1 MKTWLVLTL
10 ARSQASLQTQR
21 EEWWAAGH
29 TQMNVWDHSWLTPRL
44 VCGFRFMR
52 VPPGISLDKGIFL
65 PITVGSEES
74 ANQSGQVP
82 VAEKLMLWTFDGTG
96 FQDRAVQYF
105 AGGVPPMEDVWL
117 LALVAA
123 VPATFTSNVMSGSDM
138 MELQCAA
145 MVLLSS
151 YIYAEYMAML
161 VPPAVLLKYFQHT
174 WEVHTRAGAV
184 ESASEMLVH
193 FASFEPLERA
203 MQRFQG
209 VLEARRAAFACAF
222 ADDDCPPAAAPFGGT
237 PVTRPLVDVVVTRC
251 AEDLSWLAAWLAR
264 ILRDEWTPEVAGM
277 RVRLVIYEKCPSG
290 ASKNQE
296 LDGQQLLDWMLR
308 LGVIHPGS
316 TAIELT
322 EPEGFEN
329 VAYVHYCMTA
339 KWRDSDFVI
348 FLHGS
353 PFDHT
358 NERMLDDVL
367 RSMAQGTYGVPFV
380 HLNIKRLPRVAVEP
394 CLQALIRPAL
404 AAWQAERSQGILEL
418 PFDMSTYC
426 CTQFVVARHR
436 LDGVPDAF
444 WRAVWRSLHQR
455 LSVNGTA
462 VEGLHTACRLPA
474 QRVYEQRTQRNG
486 HTPVADYGLWGEV
499 LERAWHWIFGE
510 DPVLPSRE
518 ADTRL
523 PLFLRIPRVRTDA
536 EGGPRGTILD
546 RVSIPDWGFD
556 PGFWGLPPIIA
567 NVTGQATTPSAS
579 PIPTSHF
586 ARTARPNW
594 RLPEWAELWLQEDA
608 KRRQRVAARTA
619 SHVPVGFCSAFAFQ
633 AAC

>member
-1 MKTWLVLTL
+1 MFVLLFGTWIGALHVDSTPASWTLRIVFDLNLSTVASLLAKSHKNLKEQLTSCWRMKTWLVLTL

-174 WEVHTRAGAV
+174 WEV
-184 ESASEMLVH
+184 LVKDTLQVIQTLVSFNRQNRVFGRFRRQDPRFTHREVDGRSTPAPARWNLPARCWCTSPPLSPWKGRCSGFRGSWKREGRPSRVPSRRLGKSRRSPLTPVWGLGDLKDSVGPLFFCQSNVRNSKGFPFH
-193 FASFEPLERA
+193 FEWQEVTAFDFLGPL
-203 MQRFQG
+203 
-209 VLEARRAAFACAF
+209 AAE
-222 ADDDCPPAAAPFGGT
+222 DDDCPPAAAPFGGT

-308 LGVIHPGS
+308 LGVVHPGLAFLFSLHFFLCCHVHRFVMPGS

-329 VAYVHYCMTA
+329 VAYVQLGQTSTASFCLMRSLCRHYCMTA
-339 KWRDSDFVI
+339 KWRDSDFV
-348 FLHGS
+348 
-353 PFDHT
+353 
-358 NERMLDDVL
+358 
-367 RSMAQGTYGVPFV
+367 
-380 HLNIKRLPRVAVEP
+380 
-394 CLQALIRPAL
+394 
-404 AAWQAERSQGILEL
+404 
-418 PFDMSTYC
+418 
-426 CTQFVVARHR
+426 
-436 LDGVPDAF
+436 
-444 WRAVWRSLHQR
+444 
-455 LSVNGTA
+455 
-462 VEGLHTACRLPA
+462 
-474 QRVYEQRTQRNG
+474 
-486 HTPVADYGLWGEV
+486 
-499 LERAWHWIFGE
+499 
-510 DPVLPSRE
+510 
-518 ADTRL
+518 
-523 PLFLRIPRVRTDA
+523 
-536 EGGPRGTILD
+536 RG
-546 RVSIPDWGFD
+546 
-556 PGFWGLPPIIA
+556 
-567 NVTGQATTPSAS
+567 
-579 PIPTSHF
+579 SHF
-586 ARTARPNW
+586 A
-594 RLPEWAELWLQEDA
+594 
-608 KRRQRVAARTA
+608 
-619 SHVPVGFCSAFAFQ
+619 CYAFFSQ
-633 AAC
+633 SPR